1 MERRDVGGQAVI
13 EGVMMRGSKNL
24 ATAVRTPKG
33 NIEIDFKDNRPV
45 TKKYPILNIPFLRG
59 FFVLVESMKVGM
71 ESLNYSASFLEEDN
85 EEPSKFE
92 KWLDD
97 KLGEKANSVLMAIT
111 MFISFLF
118 AIGLFVALPTG
129 IASVFKG
136 AGISNVMLNL
146 IEALIRIVILLL
158 YMFFISKLNDIYRVF
173 QYHGAEHKT
182 IFCYEAMEELT
193 VENVRKQSRLH
204 PRCGTNFLFLV
215 MFVSII
221 VFSFTGWGGIIERLA
236 LRIILIPV
244 VTGISYEIIKW
255 LGKNDSILAQIIAYP
270 GLKLQLL
277 TTKEPDDSQ
286 IEVAIASL
294 KAAEGI
300 KDPNKNI
307 EELIKTGTSTLK
319 ENGIDTA
326 RLDAELLLGNIIEKD
341 RVYLITHKE
350 DEVSKEDAEKYFDLI
365 EKRRNKMPVKYILN
379 KCEFMGIEFYVEE
392 GVLIPRGDTE
402 ILVDEV
408 LKIIEENQEM
418 QICDLCSGS
427 GAIGISLAHFRQNIK
442 VDLIDY
448 YPIPEKVSLINIE
461 KNKLEDRVFFIK
473 SDLLEES
480 IKNNKMYDIIV
491 SNPPYI
497 EECEIEK
504 LMEDVKNYE
513 QHTALS
519 GGNDGLD
526 FYRKII
532 DQSQYTL
539 KGNGILAF
547 EIGYNQGEAVK
558 LLMENNGFTNVKIVK
573 DFASLDRVVVGIK
586 I

>member
-97 KLGEKANSVLMAIT
+97 KLGERANSVLMAIT

-136 AGISNVMLNL
+136 VGISNVMLNL

-158 YMFFISKLNDIYRVF
+158 YMFSISKLNDIYRVF

-255 LGKNDSILAQIIAYP
+255 LGKNDSMLAQIIAYP

-307 EELIKTGTSTLK
+307 EELIKTGTFTLK

-365 EKRRNKMPVKYILN
+365 ENVEI
-379 KCEFMGIEFYVEE
+379 KC
-392 GVLIPRGDTE
+392 
-402 ILVDEV
+402 
-408 LKIIEENQEM
+408 Q
-418 QICDLCSGS
+418 
-427 GAIGISLAHFRQNIK
+427 
-442 VDLIDY
+442 
-448 YPIPEKVSLINIE
+448 
-461 KNKLEDRVFFIK
+461 
-473 SDLLEES
+473 
-480 IKNNKMYDIIV
+480 
-491 SNPPYI
+491 
-497 EECEIEK
+497 
-504 LMEDVKNYE
+504 
-513 QHTALS
+513 
-519 GGNDGLD
+519 
-526 FYRKII
+526 
-532 DQSQYTL
+532 
-539 KGNGILAF
+539 
-547 EIGYNQGEAVK
+547 
-558 LLMENNGFTNVKIVK
+558 
-573 DFASLDRVVVGIK
+573 
-586 I
+586 